1 MTTLEEMDEYLR
13 NQPENLTPPEPP
25 EPLEEIPQ
33 YRFKTEQEFI
43 EEFGNNW
50 FDDLDNGVDW
60 PRGREGMD
68 YLFGEIFEPEIAET
82 FHKYP
87 SAEIRI
93 DMWNIERG
101 MITDKPLK

>member
-33 YRFKTEQEFI
+33 YRFKTELEFI
-43 EEFGNNW
+43 EEFGKEW
-50 FDDLDNGVDW
+50 RFDSGKTYPFVWLEEMN
-60 PRGREGMD
+60 
-68 YLFGEIFEPEIAET
+68 YLFGEILEPNIAET

-87 SAEIRI
+87 SSSFRI
-93 DMWNIERG
+93 DGYGIHKN